1 MICSVDFIGSVGTVL
16 FSVFFSVRTIEFEF
30 DVEFELDIDF
40 DVATEFDVEVDVEVE
55 IDVGRRVTF
64 DVLVGLKL

>member
-40 DVATEFDVEVDVEVE
+40 DVATEFDVEVEVEVV
-55 IDVGRRVTF
+55 VGRRVTL